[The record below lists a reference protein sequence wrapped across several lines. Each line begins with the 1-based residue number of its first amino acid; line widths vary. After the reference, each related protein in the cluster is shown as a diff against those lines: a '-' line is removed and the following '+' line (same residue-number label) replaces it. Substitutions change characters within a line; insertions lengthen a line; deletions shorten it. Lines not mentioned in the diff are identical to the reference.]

1 MRRSDELTI
10 LIQPGVGGAGPDH
23 WQMHLVRGRGARAD
37 AEERY
42 SAPQYRDREGDGV
55 ALSERRTDE
64 AGTRAGAAQP

>member
-23 WQMHLVRGRGARAD
+23 WQMHLVRGRGARAE

-42 SAPQYRDREGDGV
+42 SAPQ
-55 ALSERRTDE
+55 
-64 AGTRAGAAQP
+64 